1 MTDFER
7 RSGVFCHPTAL
18 PAPGGIGTI
27 GAPARRFLDRIAE
40 AGQSL
45 WQLCPLGPT
54 VGIYGNSPYQT
65 CSAFAI
71 DPLLIDVDELVDRGL
86 LSADRVETERD
97 GSPKLSD
104 DCVDYDAVREYKRP
118 LLREAYRSYREQG
131 PSDLVET
138 VEAFDSRAEWLG
150 DYALYRALKER
161 FGDRSWT
168 DWPAEFRR
176 REHDVLERA
185 RDELDDEIGYRIFL
199 QAVAHDQWYR
209 LHEYATDLGIDVVGD
224 VPIYVAHDSADVWA
238 HRELFELDADGEPA
252 VVAGVPPGIDD
263 DGQKWGNPVYDWDAL
278 STTGYAWWV
287 DRLAW
292 TLDLVDVVR
301 LDHFRGFESFWAI
314 PADAPAREGEWRPGP
329 GRDLFETIERAADPV
344 KEGLPAI
351 AENLGH
357 VTDEAETLRRE
368 LAAPGM
374 NVMQYADWCTDDHGY
389 QPHTYDADSVAYPS
403 THDTDTVRGYYESLE
418 GGHRD
423 CLHYY
428 MATDGS
434 EIHWE
439 FIEAAWESDS
449 VFAIAPLQDLFGLGS
464 DARFNTPGT
473 LAGNWEWRCPSALL
487 AEFPAERLREL
498 TGRTGRL
505 PEN

>member
-1 MTDFER
+1 MNAFEP

-18 PAPGGIGTI
+18 PGPGGIGTI
-27 GAPARRFLDRIAE
+27 GEPARGFLDRIAE

-54 VGIYGNSPYQT
+54 VGIHGNSPYQT
-65 CSAFAI
+65 CSAFGI
-71 DPLLIDVDELVDRGL
+71 DPLLIDTDELIEWGL
-86 LSADRVETERD
+86 LSEDRVETVRGD
-97 GSPKLSD
+97 ARLSD
-104 DCVDYDAVREYKRP
+104 DRVDYDAVRRYKRP
-118 LLREAYRSYREQG
+118 LLRDAYRSYREHG
-131 PSDLVET
+131 PADLVET

-168 DWPAEFRR
+168 DWPAVFRR
-176 REHDVLERA
+176 REPDALERA
-185 RDELDDEIGYRIFL
+185 SEELADEIGYRIFL
-199 QAVAHDQWYR
+199 QAVAHDQWDR
-209 LHEYATDLGIDVVGD
+209 LHEYATELGIDVIGD
-224 VPIYVAHDSADVWA
+224 VPIYVALDSADVWA
-238 HRELFELDADGEPA
+238 NTELFELDAEGNPD

-278 STTGYAWWV
+278 SATGYAWWV

-292 TLDLVDVVR
+292 TLERVDVVR
-301 LDHFRGFESFWAI
+301 LDHFRGFESFWAV
-314 PADAPAREGEWRPGP
+314 PAHAPARDGEWRPGP
-329 GRDLFETIERAADPV
+329 GRDLFETVERNVEAATD
-344 KEGLPAI
+344 GLPAI

-357 VTDEAETLRRE
+357 VTDEAERLRRE
-368 LAAPGM
+368 LGAPGM

-418 GGHRD
+418 EDHRD

-473 LAGNWEWRCPSALL
+473 AEGNWEWRCPPELLSA
-487 AEFPAERLREL
+487 FPADRLREL
-498 TGRTGRL
+498 TGRTGRRRN
-505 PEN
+505 E